1 MGEVFKWPSFSP
13 FVPYHVSAGQ
23 TVIRK
28 FGGLLT
34 CEFLP
39 PPPGRSFMMRQT
51 YRHSVEGP
59 IPDNLR
65 KLIEG
70 DHRPDGP
77 PMHFHQWQTEYF
89 KVEEGI
95 CVVEVN
101 GKQTM
106 LTPDDEEISCKAGN
120 IHRFFIHPDSRER
133 MTVILSASDSG
144 VDYQLDRVF
153 FENWYGYWHD
163 ALLYQG
169 GLDFIQTLCIH
180 DAGDHYT
187 PGPAWLPF
195 RRLIGYWM
203 CVVIGRW
210 IGGLLGYKPFFREYT
225 TDWDFAVAK
234 MKANPWTRRLVN
246 DSYSSK
252 KAWDAQVELSSRPK
266 PQNADYELLV
276 TDITEENRRKKANGG
291 VNGHAKL
298 SNGTTTA
305 VVVEVEENGE
315 ELRKRI

>member
-1 MGEVFKWPSFSP
+1 
-13 FVPYHVSAGQ
+13 
-23 TVIRK
+23 
-28 FGGLLT
+28 
-34 CEFLP
+34 
-39 PPPGRSFMMRQT
+39 MMRQT

-59 IPDNLR
+59 IPENLR
-65 KLIEG
+65 KLIES

-169 GLDFIQTLCIH
+169 GLDFIQTLCVS
-180 DAGDHYT
+180 
-187 PGPAWLPF
+187 P
-195 RRLIGYWM
+195 
-203 CVVIGRW
+203 
-210 IGGLLGYKPFFREYT
+210 
-225 TDWDFAVAK
+225 DFLYFQLSL
-234 MKANPWTRRLVN
+234 ANQ
-246 DSYSSK
+246 S
-252 KAWDAQVELSSRPK
+252 
-266 PQNADYELLV
+266 
-276 TDITEENRRKKANGG
+276 I
-291 VNGHAKL
+291 
-298 SNGTTTA
+298 
-305 VVVEVEENGE
+305 
-315 ELRKRI
+315 